1 METHP
6 MDEFCGSRFWDLNL
20 TWYTDDPDLTPCFQQ
35 TVLVWAPCAFL
46 WLFSFLELYYLRKSA
61 NKDVPWSFV
70 NVTKLLVI
78 GSLIVLTI
86 VDLAKAISTDGISAP
101 LFYYTP
107 VIKLASFIFVAILI
121 YLNKHY
127 GMRTSGLLFLFWFLL
142 TVCSIPRVRT
152 EIRAYE
158 ARIVEDSWAEYQF
171 VSFLIFFS
179 LTCIMFLLNFF
190 VDKPPRQSKYEITDK
205 DCPELAASFPS
216 RIFFAWFDRLAWV
229 GFRKPL
235 EVDDLWKM
243 KPEDSSKEV
252 SPAFL
257 HHWNETLEKTY
268 QSRETSNDVTF
279 KKLGNSA
286 RVDFRTTK
294 AKNIASILPALIKT
308 FGGTFLLGSFL
319 KLGQDLLTFASP
331 QILKLIIGFVGGE
344 EPMWKGL
351 MYAITLFVVAGTQT
365 LLLGQYFNRM
375 FFVGLRIR
383 TALISAIYRKA
394 LIISNSARK
403 GSTVGEIVNLM
414 AVDAQRFMDLTTY
427 INMIWS
433 APLQIGL
440 ALYFLWQ
447 ILGPS
452 VLAGLAVM
460 IILIPVNG
468 VIANMIKTLQIK
480 QMKNKDERVKLM
492 NEVLSGIKVLKL
504 YAWEPSFEQQILKIR
519 DKEVKVLKSAA
530 YLNAGTSFIWSCAPF
545 LVSLVTFATYVLV
558 DENNVLDASTAF
570 VSLSL
575 FNILR
580 FPLSMLPMLISN
592 MVQTSVSVNRI
603 NTFLNQEELDPDN
616 VQHDEKE
623 SSPLLIENGVF
634 SWGGE
639 ETTLKNI
646 NVRVEK
652 NQIVAVVGTVGSGK
666 SSLLSA
672 FLGEM
677 DKISGRVNTLGRI
690 AYVSQQA
697 WIQNAT
703 LKDNILFGKPMD
715 QRRYARVIEACAL
728 KPDIEMLPGGDMT
741 EIGEKGINLSGG
753 QKQRV
758 SLARAVYNDADVY
771 FLDDPLSA
779 VDSHVGKH
787 IFEQVIGPSGL
798 LAKKTRVLVTH
809 GITYLPN
816 TDKIFVLR
824 EGEISESGTYQELMD
839 KKGAFAEF
847 LIQHL
852 QEVSEEEEDLDE
864 IKQQLENSVGGEELL
879 NQLKR
884 SNSKRSRSEST
895 SETGSVKDISRQNST
910 TDSNTSLRRRTSE
923 KAPEV
928 AKTKLIEQEKSETG
942 SVKWEVYKHY
952 LKSIGLTLSVATVI
966 LNMIFQGF
974 SIGSNLWLS
983 RWSTDDTA
991 GNDTSRRDMYLGV
1004 YGAFG
1009 AGQAFLSFFC
1019 DLSPQLGTWRAAK
1032 HLHATLL
1039 QAVLRLPIAFFDIT
1053 PTGRIL
1059 GRFSKDVDIL
1069 DNTLPI
1075 TVSELNYC
1083 FFEVVATLVVI
1094 SISTPIFAAVIVPI
1108 GILYYA
1114 VQRFYVATSRQLKRL
1129 ESVSRSPIYS
1139 HFGETIQGV
1148 QTIRAYSVQDRFI
1161 LESDEK
1167 VDGNQLCYCPS
1178 IIANRWL
1185 AVRLEMVGNLI
1196 ILFAALFAVLGRET
1210 MNAGLVGLSVSY
1222 ALQITQ
1228 TLNWLVRMTSDVE
1241 TNIVAVERIKE
1252 YGETKQEA
1260 AWELPNSTLP
1270 RDWPEQGMVEFRDF
1284 QVRYREGLEL
1294 VLRGI
1299 SFTVNGGEKVG
1310 IVGRTGAGKSSLTLA
1325 LFRIIESAG
1334 GSIVIDG
1341 QDISQLGLHA
1351 LRSRLTI
1358 IPQDPV
1364 LFSGTLRINLD
1375 PFNAHSDDD
1384 IWKALEHAHLKSF
1397 VKGLTA
1403 GINHEVTEGGE
1414 NLSVGQRQLICLARA
1429 LLRKTKV
1436 LILDEATAAVDLET
1450 DDLIQRTI
1458 RTEFKDCTVLTIA
1471 HRLNTIMDS
1480 DKVIVLDKGQI
1491 VEFAPPAELLQSKNS
1506 AFYSMAK
1513 DAGLVKF
1520 H

>member
-1009 AGQAFLSFFC
+1009 AGQVLSTFLSTLF
-1019 DLSPQLGTWRAAK
+1019 LYIGALEASRTLHKTLLRRV
-1032 HLHATLL
+1032 LHAPLTS
-1039 QAVLRLPIAFFDIT
+1039 FFDIT
-1053 PTGRIL
+1053 PVGRVL
-1059 GRFSKDVDIL
+1059 NRFSKDIDTTDSDL
-1069 DNTLPI
+1069 PATLRAW
-1075 TVSELNYC
+1075 SAC
-1083 FFEVVATLVVI
+1083 FFGVVATLVVI

-1513 DAGLVKF
+1513 DAGLV
-1520 H
+1520 

>member
-70 NVTKLLVI
+70 NVSKLLVI

-158 ARIVEDSWAEYQF
+158 ARVVEDSWAEYQF

-928 AKTKLIEQEKSETG
+928 AKTKLIETEKSETG

-1375 PFNAHSDDD
+1375 PFNAQSDDD
-1384 IWKALEHAHLKSF
+1384 IWKALEHAHLKTF